1 MLNNQT
7 VLNLTHDSKA
17 ILMGIT
23 SDPFASLIFHR
34 KLSPCLVSFMMDM
47 LETIESIDLGDPF
60 QEIQGYLVAH
70 PSC

>member
-1 MLNNQT
+1 
-7 VLNLTHDSKA
+7 
-17 ILMGIT
+17 
-23 SDPFASLIFHR
+23 
-34 KLSPCLVSFMMDM
+34 MMDM

>member
-1 MLNNQT
+1 
-7 VLNLTHDSKA
+7 
-17 ILMGIT
+17 MGIT